1 MNKDKKNVGE
11 LAEVLIAISFTT
23 ARMAKSLIGISQ
35 QGQMKKGGKGN
46 GRRGLSSQVQH
57 LREIGFIW
65 CSVTKTFSWTQ
76 VQLINFLLDIF
87 F

>member
-1 MNKDKKNVGE
+1 VKLLNKDKKNVGE

-46 GRRGLSSQVQH
+46 GRFGKDRYRNSC
-57 LREIGFIW
+57 RY
-65 CSVTKTFSWTQ
+65 CRP
-76 VQLINFLLDIF
+76 
-87 F
+87 